1 MCVKRWKLDEFQ
13 KQKHEKT
20 RRGHRKKGMFFFFFL
35 TRFFFRCFFGM
46 VFVESHFRSFGI
58 CSCRYTNIYIYDMC
72 RYAHV
77 TLTFGRFTGKMM
89 AFRLPA

>member
-13 KQKHEKT
+13 KKNMKKT
-20 RRGHRKKGMFFFFFL
+20 RRGHRKKGMLFFKYAFFFKW
-35 TRFFFRCFFGM
+35 FFGM
-46 VFVESHFRSFGI
+46 VFVEAHFRSFGI
-58 CSCRYTNIYIYDMC
+58 FSCRYTNIYIYDMC

>member
-13 KQKHEKT
+13 KKNMKKT
-20 RRGHRKKGMFFFFFL
+20 RRGHRKKGMLFLNTFFFL
-35 TRFFFRCFFGM
+35 YGFLGWFLLNHI
-46 VFVESHFRSFGI
+46 FVPLGYFLVDIHI
-58 CSCRYTNIYIYDMC
+58 YTYMC

>member
-13 KQKHEKT
+13 KKNMKKT
-20 RRGHRKKGMFFFFFL
+20 RRGHRKKGMLSFKYFFFFFNGFL
-35 TRFFFRCFFGM
+35 GWFLLNHI
-46 VFVESHFRSFGI
+46 FVPLGYFLVDIHI
-58 CSCRYTNIYIYDMC
+58 YTYMC